1 MNNSTP
7 TIVLVTSTPVATEVH
22 SRMEDQL
29 EAEVFQF
36 KAITEL
42 FASLGSTLIHPNLII
57 LSLKSVRDMDGVDI
71 FNVIG
76 TTSTLSQ
83 LNITSNGARWTSPQ
97 PSPVA
102 LGVFPGEDIKTI
114 KALLG
119 TGIKGVVPCG
129 PTFTYED
136 REAAIRSLLAGERY
150 APKDILDRLC
160 NKAKKRRGVV
170 LTPRQQ
176 QVLSL
181 IRDRGVSNKVIART
195 LNISESAVKQ
205 HMSSIMRKFGVH
217 NRTQLAVLT
226 HTPS

>member
-1 MNNSTP
+1 MNKSP
-7 TIVLVTSTPVATEVH
+7 LIVLVSTLHKPEHIDA
-22 SRMEDQL
+22 MEQRL
-29 EAEVFQF
+29 NAEVAVFDDIR
-36 KAITEL
+36 KM
-42 FASLGSTLIHPNLII
+42 FAALGTTIIHPDLII
-57 LSLKSVRDMDGVDI
+57 LGLKSLRAMEGIDV

-83 LNITSNGARWTSPQ
+83 INIGNTGAKWTASQ
-97 PSPVA
+97 PSPIAMIVY
-102 LGVFPGEDIKTI
+102 PGEDVKTL
-114 KALLG
+114 KALIG
-119 TGIKGVVPCG
+119 AGIKGIIPGG
-129 PTFTYED
+129 PTFTYDEKE
-136 REAAIRSLLAGERY
+136 EAARALLAGERY
-150 APKDILDRLC
+150 MPKDILDRLC
-160 NKAKKRRGVV
+160 GKVKKRRHVS

-226 HTPS
+226 HSPT